1 MTIVIDAFGGD
12 NAPKAVLLGAYK
24 AKKETDVNIILTGN
38 KNILCECAKENGVDL
53 SVFEIADCP
62 YSLSFSDSPEKVIDE
77 GTSTSMGLGFRILKV
92 GTADA
97 FLSAG
102 NTGALFLGGA
112 FYARRM
118 RGVTKAAIGTFV
130 PTLKGQAFVLDS
142 GANILCKPE
151 DFVNFAKIGTA
162 FLSYNYN
169 KENPQVFLL
178 NNGIEENKGTALY
191 RQGFEALK
199 KAALIN
205 FCGNKEGLSIPVD
218 GADIVVCDG
227 FCGNIFLKT
236 YEGAAKMLLKSLK
249 GIYSTN
255 TLTKLSVLPVRRHFG
270 EFASSMSASS
280 VGAAPILG
288 LRKPVFKAHGSSDEK
303 AIENAIKTV
312 VKYVGMNVTEKIGE
326 AFFSM

>member
-12 NAPKAVLLGAYK
+12 NAPKSVLPGAYK

-38 KNILCECAKENGVDL
+38 RKLLEECARENGVDL

-62 YSLSFSDSPEKVIDE
+62 RQISFSDSPEKVIDE
-77 GTSTSMGLGFRILKV
+77 GIGTSMGMGFSLLKNSA
-92 GTADA
+92 ADA

-112 FYARRM
+112 FYARRIS
-118 RGVTKAAIGTFV
+118 GVTKAAIGTFV
-130 PTLKGQAFVLDS
+130 PTLKGQSFVLDS
-142 GANILCKPE
+142 GANISCTPD

-162 FLSYNYN
+162 FLSGFCNR
-169 KENPQVFLL
+169 KNPQVFLL
-178 NNGIEENKGTALY
+178 NNGTEENKGTALY
-191 RQGFEALK
+191 RQSFEELK
-199 KAALIN
+199 KNISIN
-205 FCGNKEGLSIPVD
+205 FCGNREGSAIPVD

-236 YEGAAKMLLKSLK
+236 YEGAAKMLLKSIK
-249 GIYSTN
+249 DIYN
-255 TLTKLSVLPVRRHFG
+255 TDALTKLSALPVRKHFG
-270 EFASSMSASS
+270 AFASSMSSSS

-303 AIENAIKTV
+303 AFENAIKTV
-312 VKYVGMNVTEKIGE
+312 VKYVQMNVPEKISE
-326 AFFSM
+326 ALG